1 MKINRS
7 TAFVV
12 AVLMLLSGSAFAQLS
27 FHDPATNR
35 GILDQVVTEFAA
47 RASGWQTVVMNAATW
62 LFWTLGTISLAWTGG
77 MLILRKA
84 DIGEFFAEFARF
96 ILFFGFYLC
105 CCAMARQ
112 LPTPSS
118 ARCARS
124 ANPQLACPASPPR
137 ASSMLA
143 S

>member
-7 TAFVV
+7 MALIV

-62 LFWTLGTISLAWTGG
+62 LF
-77 MLILRKA
+77 
-84 DIGEFFAEFARF
+84 
-96 ILFFGFYLC
+96 
-105 CCAMARQ
+105 
-112 LPTPSS
+112 
-118 ARCARS
+118 
-124 ANPQLACPASPPR
+124 
-137 ASSMLA
+137 
-143 S
+143 